1 MTRKE
6 LFFHLLENEFSKH
19 GFKYFKSKNKFLKKN
34 NDDEYIIDY
43 EVWPNFIQVEANFK
57 IVIKKIEDIK
67 KKAWNDEYVKFIS
80 VGRQK
85 SYLIDDPDSATS
97 WTDTEKNIKKSV
109 SDEVNFYVSHGRQY
123 FEEKSDLVKLNQLLN
138 ANPGEELYLAYNPFQ
153 TIYLAI
159 IVAKLNDHPKLSEL
173 YGIYRNII
181 ENLNSSFLNR
191 YDKLVSYLESPDSLS
206 LQ

>member
-1 MTRKE
+1 M
-6 LFFHLLENEFSKH
+6 
-19 GFKYFKSKNKFLKKN
+19 
-34 NDDEYIIDY
+34 
-43 EVWPNFIQVEANFK
+43 
-57 IVIKKIEDIK
+57 
-67 KKAWNDEYVKFIS
+67 
-80 VGRQK
+80 
-85 SYLIDDPDSATS
+85 
-97 WTDTEKNIKKSV
+97 